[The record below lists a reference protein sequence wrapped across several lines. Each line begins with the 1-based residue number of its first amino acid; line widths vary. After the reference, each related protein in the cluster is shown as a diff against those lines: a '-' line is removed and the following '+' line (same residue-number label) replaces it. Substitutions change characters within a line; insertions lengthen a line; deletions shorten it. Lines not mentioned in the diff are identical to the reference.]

1 MTAKMKRREFITL
14 LGGAAATWPLA
25 AGGQQTAMP
34 VIGFLGGGTQ
44 DTYASYVDGFR
55 RGLVAAGRVEGRDV
69 TIELHWLEGRY
80 DRAAALAEQLV
91 RRQVAII
98 AVTGSTAVALAA
110 KAATTTIPIVFAVG
124 GDPVKF
130 GLVASLN
137 RPGGNVTGVSFLANL
152 LTTKQFEVL
161 HEAVPKAAAVGFLV
175 NPANP
180 NAEPDTR
187 ELRSTAAALGRK
199 FLVIG
204 ARGEGEIDPAFATLV
219 KQGAGAVLIS
229 PDALF
234 TSRRDQIVVLAA
246 RHALPTIYTLREYAM
261 AGGLMS
267 YGPNLADAYRQ
278 AGVYAGRIL
287 KGEKPSDLPVV
298 QPTRFELVINL
309 RTARALGL
317 TVPPSL
323 LARADEVI
331 E

>member
-1 MTAKMKRREFITL
+1 M
-14 LGGAAATWPLA
+14 
-25 AGGQQTAMP
+25 
-34 VIGFLGGGTQ
+34 
-44 DTYASYVDGFR
+44 
-55 RGLVAAGRVEGRDV
+55 
-69 TIELHWLEGRY
+69 
-80 DRAAALAEQLV
+80 
-91 RRQVAII
+91 RRQVAVIV
-98 AVTGSTAVALAA
+98 VTGSTAVALAA
-110 KAATTTIPIVFAVG
+110 KATTTTIPIVFAVG

-137 RPGGNVTGVSFLANL
+137 RPGGNITGVSFLANL

-199 FLVIG
+199 LLVIG
-204 ARGEGEIDPAFATLV
+204 ARGEGEIDPAFGTLV
-219 KQGAGAVLIS
+219 KQGAGAVLIQ

-234 TSRRDQIVVLAA
+234 TGRRDQIVVLAA
-246 RHALPTIYTLREYAM
+246 RHALATIYTVREYAM

-278 AGVYAGRIL
+278 AGVYGGRIL

-309 RTARALGL
+309 RTARALGIE
-317 TVPPSL
+317 VPPTL
-323 LARADEVI
+323 VARADEVI

>member
-1 MTAKMKRREFITL
+1 MRRRNFIAL
-14 LGGAAATWPLA
+14 LGSAVAVWPLA
-25 AGGQQTAMP
+25 VHAQKAAIP

-55 RGLVAAGRVEGRDV
+55 RGLVAEGQVEGRDV

-91 RRQVAII
+91 RRQVAVI

-204 ARGEGEIDPAFATLV
+204 ARGGGEVDPAFAPRCHL
-219 KQGAGAVLIS
+219 AN
-229 PDALF
+229 
-234 TSRRDQIVVLAA
+234 RRDCPRRRRRRYQRCRRRSQAYERSRDSWHPLQPSPGG
-246 RHALPTIYTLREYAM
+246 RHD
-261 AGGLMS
+261 G
-267 YGPNLADAYRQ
+267 
-278 AGVYAGRIL
+278 
-287 KGEKPSDLPVV
+287 
-298 QPTRFELVINL
+298 
-309 RTARALGL
+309 
-317 TVPPSL
+317 
-323 LARADEVI
+323 
-331 E
+331 